1 MKQRIILKETDLYNI
16 IKETINCILKE
27 EYSSN
32 SNEGLT
38 FYLQESLNL
47 LQEKMVQLDIR

>member
-1 MKQRIILKETDLYNI
+1 MKQRIILKETDLHNI
-16 IKETINCILKE
+16 IKETINRILKE

-38 FYLQESLNL
+38 F
-47 LQEKMVQLDIR
+47 EKMVQLDIR